1 MKHLQL
7 NIPKSWSDIKV
18 YQYQDMLSNDL
29 NGIGTFEKYI
39 EYLSIIT
46 ETDSEDWEDMD
57 LDEVLE
63 IIKSIE
69 WLKTSPSTNFKTK
82 IEGLS
87 LIDFNKLE
95 LGAYIDIEYF
105 KKDLFKNFHLILAIL
120 YRKTKENEW
129 GEIIYEP
136 YDYDINNR
144 SELFLDISINDVYGL
159 INHYHNF
166 YENFI
171 NNYSTLFNQDVPED
185 ELDPVDELTEE
196 DKKELKKEQ
205 ERAKWAWEILIHNL
219 SEKDIT
225 KYDEI
230 LKLNLIFVFNH
241 LSFKKIFNL
250 D

>member
-7 NIPKSWSDIKV
+7 NIPKSWFDIKV

-57 LDEVLE
+57 LDEVLD

-95 LGAYIDIEYF
+95 LGAYIDIEFF

-120 YRKTKENEW
+120 YRKTRENEW

-136 YDYDINNR
+136 YEYDINNR
-144 SELFLDISINDVYGL
+144 SEIFLDISINDVYGL

-171 NNYSTLFNQDVPED
+171 NNYATLFNQEVPEE

-196 DKKELKKEQ
+196 DKKEIKKEQ

>member
-7 NIPKSWSDIKV
+7 NIPKSWFDIKV

-57 LDEVLE
+57 LDEVLD

-95 LGAYIDIEYF
+95 LGAYIDIEFF

-120 YRKTKENEW
+120 YRKTRENEW

-136 YDYDINNR
+136 YEYDINNR
-144 SELFLDISINDVYGL
+144 SEIFLDISINDVYGL

-171 NNYSTLFNQDVPED
+171 NNYATLFNQEVPEE

-196 DKKELKKEQ
+196 DKKEIKKEQ
-205 ERAKWAWEILIHNL
+205 ERAK
-219 SEKDIT
+219 
-225 KYDEI
+225 
-230 LKLNLIFVFNH
+230 
-241 LSFKKIFNL
+241 
-250 D
+250 